1 MLLKRLQYWLNRAR
15 RAAEGTND
23 VWQLIGFLHIFDP
36 FRICIFHFNFPPPCV
51 DPDFLIYLRHALTPI
66 SGPDFRPDF
75 RS

>member
-36 FRICIFHFNFPPPCV
+36 FRICIFHLNFPPACV
-51 DPDFLIYLRHALTPI
+51 DPDFR
-66 SGPDFRPDF
+66 FRFVPDF
-75 RS
+75 RSDFC